1 MVSGKDRAKWTDDI
15 VTDLVDIVVSNEEIT
30 QALLINVTNRP
41 TDPIYSK
48 IKKLLQERY
57 PSNTCNN
64 PLQ

>member
-57 PSNTCNN
+57 TSNTCNN
-64 PLQ
+64 P